1 MRILH
6 LLKSNKF
13 SGAENVVLTIMQ
25 LFPEYEMIYASP
37 AGPIKEIV
45 KSHGYA
51 FYPLD
56 GTNIT
61 SVRKAIKDISPDIV
75 HAHDFSMSTSA
86 AWAAGNIP
94 VIAHL
99 HSNPPWLKKINP
111 KSLAFAFS
119 LPLIKEVVSVS
130 DTVQKD
136 YLFRELLNHK
146 NHVIR
151 NIVNIERI
159 QKLAH
164 EENQMLPIVDL
175 VFLGRL
181 TEPKQPIKFCEIVK
195 EIKEHL
201 PEVQAYM
208 IGEGELMENT
218 QSRIK
223 KYALEKNISL
233 LGFQKNPYPR
243 LAASKI
249 MVMPSAWEGFGL
261 AAIEALCLGK
271 PVLCS
276 GAGGLADIVDDSCG
290 KICVSENDYVQEIIK
305 LLGNRSYYKQKSI
318 NAKMRAERFCDMK
331 EYKSKLE
338 AIYAAAKSN

>member
-1 MRILH
+1 MKILH

-37 AGPIKEIV
+37 DGPIKEAV
-45 KSHGYA
+45 TSHGYT
-51 FYPLD
+51 FYSLD
-56 GTNIT
+56 GTNII

-75 HAHDFSMSTSA
+75 HAHDFSMATNA
-86 AWAAGNIP
+86 AWASGTIP

-99 HSNPPWLKKINP
+99 HNNPPWLKTIHP
-111 KSLAFAFS
+111 KSVLFAAS
-119 LPLIKEVVSVS
+119 LPRIRQVISVS
-130 DTVQKD
+130 DSVENEF
-136 YLFRELLNHK
+136 LFKSILTAK
-146 NHVIR
+146 
-151 NIVNIERI
+151 NIVIGNV
-159 QKLAH
+159 
-164 EENQMLPIVDL
+164 VDKEKITNL
-175 VFLGRL
+175 SIAGEGGEKSDLLFLGRL
-181 TEPKQPIKFCEIVK
+181 SAVKNPLGFCKIVK
-195 EIKEHL
+195 ETKKKIAHIKG
-201 PEVQAYM
+201 V
-208 IGEGELMENT
+208 IVGDGELRDDVREFTNEHDL
-218 QSRIK
+218 SG
-223 KYALEKNISL
+223 NIGFV
-233 LGFQKNPYPR
+233 GFQSNPYPY
-243 LAASKI
+243 LWNTKI
-249 MVMPSAWEGFGL
+249 LIMPSLWEGFGL

-318 NAKMRAERFCDMK
+318 NAKVRAERFCDMK